1 MRNFLTFLSVSNRF
15 RPSSWL
21 AVSLLTLSLISGWNR
36 AQAETPQGF
45 AGATS
50 GNSRAQAQTAP
61 SQIQNLL
68 AQIDAAAN
76 RHDVNALLQFYSQNF
91 TNSDGLTRLT
101 MAKTLTQ
108 LWQRYPNLKYQT
120 QLQSWQSEGKGY
132 LLQTVTSIT
141 GTQSGTNRNMALNS
155 TIKSQQRLESQKI
168 SQQAILAE
176 RSQLSTGTKP
186 PLVEVNLPQ
195 QVKTGQRYEFDAIV
209 QKPLSE
215 GYLIGAAT
223 EEPVQ
228 ANKYLNSSPVA
239 LELLP
244 SGGLF
249 KQGQAPTKPQSL
261 WVSGV
266 LIGNGGMTLVTQ
278 RLQVVGGNTTTNTT
292 SP

>member
-1 MRNFLTFLSVSNRF
+1 MRNLAFLSVSNRL

-21 AVSLLTLSLISGWNR
+21 AVFLLTLAITGGWNR
-36 AQAETPQGF
+36 AQAETPQ
-45 AGATS
+45 
-50 GNSRAQAQTAP
+50 TAP
-61 SQIQNLL
+61 PQIANLL

-76 RHDVNALLQFYSQNF
+76 RHDINALLQFYSPNF
-91 TNSDGLTRLT
+91 TNSDGLTRQT
-101 MAKTLTQ
+101 MASTLTQ

-120 QLQSWQSEGKGY
+120 QIQSWQSEGKAY
-132 LLQTVTSIT
+132 LVQTVTSIT
-141 GTQSGTNRNMALNS
+141 GTQSASDRSMVLNS
-155 TIKSQQRLESQKI
+155 TIKSQQRLEAQKV
-168 SQQAILAE
+168 SQQDILAE
-176 RSQLSTGTKP
+176 RSQLSTGAKP
-186 PLVEVNLPQ
+186 PIVEVNLPQ
-195 QVKTGQRYEFDAIV
+195 QVNTGQRYEFDAVV

-215 GYLIGAAT
+215 GYLIGAAS

-228 ANKYLNSSPVA
+228 ADKYLNAAPVS

-266 LIGNGGMTLVTQ
+266 LIGSDGMTLVTQ
-278 RLQVVGGNTTTNTT
+278 RLQVVGGSTTTT